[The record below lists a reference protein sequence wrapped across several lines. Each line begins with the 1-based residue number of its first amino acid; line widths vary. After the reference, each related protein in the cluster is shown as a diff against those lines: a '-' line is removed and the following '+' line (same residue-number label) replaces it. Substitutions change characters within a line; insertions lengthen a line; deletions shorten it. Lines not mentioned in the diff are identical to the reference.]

1 MLLFLFSK
9 TTGLTR
15 TKLGMNDDWFGPL
28 KYTKETR
35 SQEVSNCVLSGFFF
49 IYFFET
55 IGAIGTKLSRTV
67 YLMVL

>member
-1 MLLFLFSK
+1 
-9 TTGLTR
+9 
-15 TKLGMNDDWFGPL
+15 MNDDWFGPL

-35 SQEVSNCVLSGFFF
+35 SQEVSNCVLSGFSF
-49 IYFFET
+49 IYFSET